1 MKIYDVVYAQQ
12 QNGDKEKTQ
21 KTQWIR
27 VGVLL
32 EKEDGKMRIKLD
44 AIPIGNWDGWLNV
57 FERQE
62 KKE

>member
-1 MKIYDVVYAQQ
+1 VKVYDIVYAQQ
-12 QNGDKEKTQ
+12 SNGDKE

-44 AIPIGNWDGWLNV
+44 TIPTGNWDGWLNV
-57 FERQE
+57 FEKSE
-62 KKE
+62 KKEK

>member
-1 MKIYDVVYAQQ
+1 VKVYDIVYAQQ
-12 QNGDKEKTQ
+12 SNGDKE

-32 EKEDGKMRIKLD
+32 EKDGKMRIKLD
-44 AIPIGNWDGWLNV
+44 SIPIGNWDGWLNV

-62 KKE
+62 KKEK

>member
-27 VGVLL
+27 VGVLI

-44 AIPIGNWDGWLNV
+44 SIPIGNWDGWLNV